1 MSRIRIDLSQVLSQA
16 WHPRIWLHLNEDF
29 SSAQD
34 IITDLK
40 RKYIELEL
48 VDLSLSLEDF
58 TIPPDVSINIFT
70 NDDIVK
76 VSALKKTQSFK
87 EPRTNPQVCGDTN
100 TKKQLVSY
108 PSSNTSSSLTSSIA
122 LSQGNVS
129 TVGVSAVDGDG
140 FQPNHESLKWSEQFS
155 NFLKDGQEQCP
166 SAKEIPPL
174 MSQLSLPISSSDV
187 APNIQSSDQVCKVE
201 TKIMSLVPSFNTED
215 LKSNKISS
223 VNDSAKEVAETIENM
238 SISTIT
244 DYTHTL
250 DSDRVMIKKKRND
263 YLPWYDSSISLS
275 SVKEAKR
282 TQCEAIRKRHE
293 ELVSAW
299 TVGNT
304 YRQQYFETG
313 HEDMMWVFSNS
324 EVLGEVH
331 TLMQVKHVDDFCFHA
346 S

>member
-1 MSRIRIDLSQVLSQA
+1 MYHEFIPRKPIDYHAIFFQNNMSRIRIDLSQVLSQD

-76 VSALKKTQSFK
+76 VSAVKRTQTIK
-87 EPRTNPQVCGDTN
+87 EPRTNPQVYGDTN

-108 PSSNTSSSLTSSIA
+108 PSSNTSTSPTCSII

-129 TVGVSAVDGDG
+129 TPGVSVVDGDG
-140 FQPNHESLKWSEQFS
+140 CQPNHEPFKWSEQFS
-155 NFLKDGQEQCP
+155 YFLKDGQEQCP
-166 SAKEIPPL
+166 S
-174 MSQLSLPISSSDV
+174 S
-187 APNIQSSDQVCKVE
+187 PNIQS
-201 TKIMSLVPSFNTED
+201 KIMSSVPSFNTDD
-215 LKSNKISS
+215 LISNKISS
-223 VNDSAKEVAETIENM
+223 VNDSVKEAAETIGNL

-250 DSDRVMIKKKRND
+250 DSDRVMIKKKRTD
-263 YLPWYDSSISLS
+263 YLPWYDSSVSLS

-282 TQCEAIRKRHE
+282 TQCEAIKQRHE
-293 ELVSAW
+293 ELISAW
-299 TVGNT
+299 TVGNI

-324 EVLGEVH
+324 DVLGEVH
-331 TLMQVKHVDDFCFHA
+331 TLMQVKYVHDLHCFHA

>member
-76 VSALKKTQSFK
+76 VSAVKQTQSIK
-87 EPRTNPQVCGDTN
+87 EPRTNPQVYGDTN

-108 PSSNTSSSLTSSIA
+108 PSSNTSTSPTCSII

-129 TVGVSAVDGDG
+129 TTGVSVVDGDG
-140 FQPNHESLKWSEQFS
+140 CQPNHEPFKWSEQFS
-155 NFLKDGQEQCP
+155 NFLEDGQEQCP
-166 SAKEIPPL
+166 S
-174 MSQLSLPISSSDV
+174 S
-187 APNIQSSDQVCKVE
+187 PNIQS
-201 TKIMSLVPSFNTED
+201 KIMSSVPSFNTDD
-215 LKSNKISS
+215 LISNKISS
-223 VNDSAKEVAETIENM
+223 VNDSAKEAAETIGNL

-250 DSDRVMIKKKRND
+250 DSDRVMIKKKRTD
-263 YLPWYDSSISLS
+263 YLPWYDSSVSLS

-282 TQCEAIRKRHE
+282 TQCEAIRKWHM

-324 EVLGEVH
+324 QVLGEVH
-331 TLMQVKHVDDFCFHA
+331 TLMQVKRACLWLMFSCTMNC